1 MNNNPLL
8 GQVLGGIFGQALGR
22 RGRMGGGL
30 GAGMG
35 GPLGGGMG
43 GLGGGLGGAAL
54 GSILGGMLGG
64 GMRRGPMGAPAG
76 RGGMNHSALLVMLL
90 PLAMRWVQSQGGMG
104 AVLDKFR
111 QKGMARQTNSWIST
125 GDNETIDEQAVQQV
139 VGQDELRE
147 MAQRLGVPE
156 QEVAQG
162 LAQIM
167 PEMVDKLSPQGQV
180 PQEADDV
187 LEEGRQVL
195 EKEIEDVQ
203 YREIRQPS

>member
-1 MNNNPLL
+1 LL
-8 GQVLGGIFGQALGR
+8 GQVLGGLFGQAMGR
-22 RGRMGGGL
+22 RGMPGMGGGL
-30 GAGMG
+30 GG
-35 GPLGGGMG
+35 GGLGRMGGMG

-64 GMRRGPMGAPAG
+64 GMRRGPMGGVPAG
-76 RGGMNHSALLVMLL
+76 RGGMNQTALLVMLL
-90 PLAMRWVQSQGGMG
+90 PLAMRWVQRNGGMN

-111 QKGMARQTNSWIST
+111 QKGMTRQTQSWVGT
-125 GDNETIDEQAVQQV
+125 GANEGIDEQSVQQV

-156 QEVAQG
+156 EQVAQ
-162 LAQIM
+162 AFAEIM

-187 LEEGRQVL
+187 LEEGRQTL

-203 YREIRQPS
+203 YRELKQPS